1 MGIRI
6 YYTRLLISLYIIKE
20 ETFYTRMYI
29 KFESIILSRRAEK
42 PYKILLCSKKKKKT
56 SKNILLAVSLNKK
69 KKKSRGSRSRFRYW
83 IKI

>member
-1 MGIRI
+1 MGVRI

-42 PYKILLCSKKKKKT
+42 PYKILLCSKKKKK
-56 SKNILLAVSLNKK
+56 KHPKIFYSL
-69 KKKSRGSRSRFRYW
+69 FR
-83 IKI
+83 

>member
-69 KKKSRGSRSRFRYW
+69 KKKSRGSRSRFRY
-83 IKI
+83 

>member
-1 MGIRI
+1 
-6 YYTRLLISLYIIKE
+6 
-20 ETFYTRMYI
+20 MYI

-69 KKKSRGSRSRFRYW
+69 KKKKRGSRSRFRYW